1 VVLLS
6 VHSDGPVICVGLLDV
21 AGPVRVPVSVRAP
34 GAVLGAVGLSV
45 QFFIHPGRAG
55 ALTLLAS
62 LSVPI
67 VLLAA
72 VFVSVV
78 GSTCSRVK
86 LGRYERRE
94 DQREVGVGKSLSLR
108 LRLNC
113 SARDSCSSVRVGVR
127 LSVSLEAGSVEANE
141 MAGLCRPTREVE
153 PLLLDS
159 SGRVESE

>member
-1 VVLLS
+1 MVLLS

-21 AGPVRVPVSVRAP
+21 AGPVRVPVSV
-34 GAVLGAVGLSV
+34 LGAVGLSV

-55 ALTLLAS
+55 TLTLLAS
-62 LSVPI
+62 FFVPI

-78 GSTCSRVK
+78 GPTCSRVK
-86 LGRYERRE
+86 VGRYVRRE
-94 DQREVGVGKSLSLR
+94 DQREVGAGKSLSLR

-113 SARDSCSSVRVGVR
+113 STRASCSSVRVGVR

-141 MAGLCRPTREVE
+141 MTGLRRPTREVE